1 MTAHDAEHRHG
12 YAKYLVVAAV
22 LTLITIVEIM
32 IPSRPEIRDALT
44 RSGVVASLL
53 VLSFVKGVGVVAY
66 YMHLRQDSR
75 LFTALFMFP
84 FVIASTT
91 VLIVF
96 FMFTLSGA

>member
-12 YAKYLVVAAV
+12 YAKYLVVAVV
-22 LTLITIVEIM
+22 LTLITIVEIV

-44 RSGVVASLL
+44 RPGVVASLL

-84 FVIASTT
+84 FIIASSI
-91 VLIVF
+91 VLILF
-96 FMFTLSGA
+96 FIFTLSGA